1 MRSNI
6 SRKLITAAATT
17 GILSL
22 TGGLALAANSMSN
35 AGHSPDPGAGHHV
48 QVPVPVPPDLCGDHA
63 QFAHVPPSVVAELCG
78 PSHEEEP
85 GGYGDDESTPPTKP
99 PTTPPTKP
107 PTTPPTKPPTTPP
120 TKPPTTPPTKPPT
133 TPPTSTPSHPG
144 GPGGPGESH
153 GPDKPHLPDTGG
165 DSVTMGA
172 AAVSAALIIGGT
184 VVYLRA
190 GRVAGAGRRE
200 RRH

>member
-22 TGGLALAANSMSN
+22 TGGLALAANSLSN

-120 TKPPTTPPTKPPT
+120 TKPPTTPPTQPPP
-133 TPPTSTPSHPG
+133 TPPT
-144 GPGGPGESH
+144 GPPTS
-153 GPDKPHLPDTGG
+153 PQ
-165 DSVTMGA
+165 
-172 AAVSAALIIGGT
+172 
-184 VVYLRA
+184 
-190 GRVAGAGRRE
+190 
-200 RRH
+200 

>member
-22 TGGLALAANSMSN
+22 TGGLALAANSLSN